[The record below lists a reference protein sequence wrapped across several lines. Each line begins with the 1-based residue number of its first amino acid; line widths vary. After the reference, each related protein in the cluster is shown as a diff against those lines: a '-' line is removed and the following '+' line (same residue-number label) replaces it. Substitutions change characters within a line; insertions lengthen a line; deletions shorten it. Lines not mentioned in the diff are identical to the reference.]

1 MRNTNTRAK
10 GTSAQ
15 GKTIRSKTVMQA
27 VVNWLLR
34 GSRVYMLS
42 VPDRMLTTKRINWDR
57 ETSDVEDEYG
67 NVFYDVPWDDLEFL
81 NPEDYHLPDDK

>member
-42 VPDRMLTTKRINWDR
+42 APNRMLKTLRINWDR
-57 ETSDVEDEYG
+57 ETTDLEDEDG
-67 NVFYDVPWDDLEFL
+67 NVFYDVCWDDIEFEH
-81 NPEDYHLPDDK
+81 PEDYHLPDDE